1 MLTIKKEIAVYQ
13 KKKQQRAAKD
23 AVFRQK

>member
-13 KKKQQRAAKD
+13 KKKQLRAAKD
-23 AVFRQK
+23 AAFRKK